1 MLWRPKSLTARW
13 RPNDEQRANRLTV
26 ADRAEREGTGPALV
40 VVGEEDTL
48 TPPGNARELTGAL
61 SGSELVT
68 LPGAGHLPSIESPD
82 AFAEAVRPC
91 FPGSAER

>member
-1 MLWRPKSLTARW
+1 MSPGRSRRW
-13 RPNDEQRANRLTV
+13 RDAPRVSKPSGPN
-26 ADRAEREGTGPALV
+26 TGPALV

-48 TPPGNARELTGAL
+48 TPPENARELAGAL

-82 AFAEAVRPC
+82 AFAEAVRPRLSRL
-91 FPGSAER
+91 G